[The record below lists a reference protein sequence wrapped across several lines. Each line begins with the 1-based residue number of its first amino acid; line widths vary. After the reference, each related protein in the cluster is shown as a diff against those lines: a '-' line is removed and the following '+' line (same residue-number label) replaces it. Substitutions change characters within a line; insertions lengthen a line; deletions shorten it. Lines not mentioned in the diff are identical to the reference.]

1 MRTAYGPSGPG
12 DVSGVIATVAYPA
25 AVSIPGSG
33 GDAAVVA
40 RVSNVSGVSGLF
52 QVTDS
57 DTTVRAGLISLSAAI
72 PPGPF
77 VRIVFDCASGAV
89 PQPGAFGCTLEA
101 STLDGTLVPGA
112 ACTTEILP

>member
-1 MRTAYGPSGPG
+1 VRTAYGPSGSG

-25 AVSIPGSG
+25 AVTIPGGS
-33 GDAAVVA
+33 GDASVVA

-57 DTTVRAGLISLSAAI
+57 DTTLRAGLISVSAAI
-72 PPGPF
+72 PQGPF
-77 VRIVFDCASGAV
+77 VRIVFDCASGAL
-89 PQPGAFGCTLEA
+89 PPPGAFGCTLEA
-101 STLDGTLVPGA
+101 STLDGVLVPGA